1 MANTDAAAVVLGV
14 VRQLLAETR
23 PGEIASR
30 RVHLDCRLEHDLGL
44 DSLARVE
51 LLGRVERAFG
61 VELPEHVAAT
71 AETPRDFL
79 EAVAEARPGRQPDVS
94 VRSLPAEPGQA
105 GAPADTADTLTAV
118 LDAHAGAYPG
128 RTHAIL
134 LGEEGSETALT
145 YGKLREEALRIAAGL
160 AERGIG
166 PADTVALMLPTGRAY
181 LTAFFGILYA
191 GAIPVPIY
199 PPVRPSQIEE
209 HLRRQARILDNA
221 GVRLLVTVS
230 EAKPLAWLLRSLV
243 PGMKAVVAAPEIAAA
258 PPLAHPHRPQPADT
272 ALLQYTSGS
281 TGNPKGVVL
290 THANLLANIRA
301 MGLVTGAAP
310 SDVLVSWLPLYHDMG
325 LIGAWLGSLYH
336 GAVLI
341 LMSPLAFL
349 TRPSRWLEA
358 LHRYRGTISA
368 GPNFAFELC
377 LRKVPDEELARFDLG
392 SIRWL
397 FNGAEPVMPGT
408 LRRFMERFSRCGL
421 RPEAMAPVYGL
432 AECSV
437 GLAFPQPG
445 RPPKFDRIRREPLA
459 REGRA
464 VPAAPGEPD
473 ALEFV
478 SCGVPLPAHQ
488 VRIVDA
494 AGREVGERVQ
504 GRLQF
509 RGPSATSGYY
519 RNPQATAGL
528 KDGDWLESGDLAYVA
543 GGELYVTG
551 RVKDVILR
559 AGRNLYPQELEEAVG
574 SLPGVRKGCVAA
586 FGSPDPRS
594 GTERLVLLVEARTE
608 DRAEL
613 ERLHARI
620 REVAAAVAGDPPDEI
635 AFVPPRTI
643 LKTSSGKIRRAACR
657 ELYET
662 GRMGAPARSV
672 WRQYA
677 SLALSAVRGR
687 LRSMRRAAAE
697 LVAAGIAWAAFFALA
712 PGLFLGTLLLPGLDR
727 RWALNRSAAR
737 LFLRWVARPLVV
749 RGIERLESAGPCV
762 IVANHASYLDAIVLA
777 AALPGPIRF
786 VAKEELRRSAPVRV
800 YLERLGVA
808 FIERFDVERG
818 VEELAGLAAA
828 LRGGRCLAFFPEG
841 TFDRMPGLLPFRM
854 GAFLAAAEAGVPVVP
869 VAIRGTRAVLR
880 SETWLPRRGL
890 VEVIVGAPI
899 RAEGSGWSD
908 AVRLRDAAREQIL
921 RHCGEPDLGHH
932 PPPEWLLGGAG
943 SRTASAG
950 GAV

>member
-1 MANTDAAAVVLGV
+1 MANPDAAAVVLDV
-14 VRQLLAETR
+14 VRELLAETR
-23 PGEIASR
+23 PAEIASR
-30 RVHLDCRLEHDLGL
+30 RVHLDSRLEHDLGL

-51 LLGRVERAFG
+51 LLGRVEKAFG
-61 VELPEHVAAT
+61 VELAERVAAT

-79 EAVAEARPGRQPDVS
+79 EAVAKARPGRQREVS
-94 VRSLPAEPGQA
+94 VRSLSTGAEQA
-105 GAPADTADTLTAV
+105 VAPADAADTLTAV
-118 LDAHAGAYPG
+118 LDLHARAHPG

-134 LGEEGSETALT
+134 LGEEGREEAVTFGA
-145 YGKLREEALRIAAGL
+145 LREEGLRIAAGL
-160 AERGIG
+160 AERGVG

-181 LTAFFGILYA
+181 LTAFSGILYA
-191 GAIPVPIY
+191 GAVPVPIY

-209 HLRRQARILDNA
+209 HLRRQARILENA

-243 PGMKAVVAAPEIAAA
+243 PGMKAVVTVPEIAAA
-258 PPLAHPHRPQPADT
+258 PAPARPHRAKPADI

-290 THANLLANIRA
+290 THGNLLANIRA

-336 GAVLI
+336 AMVLV

-377 LRKVPDEELARFDLG
+377 LRKVPDEDLDRYDLS

-421 RPEAMAPVYGL
+421 RPEAVAPVYGL

-437 GLAFPQPG
+437 GLTFPQPG
-445 RPPKFDRIRREPLA
+445 RAPRFDRILREPLA

-464 VPAAPGEPD
+464 VPAPPGEP
-473 ALEFV
+473 AAVEFV
-478 SCGVPLPAHQ
+478 SCGVPLPGHQ

-494 AGREVGERVQ
+494 AGREVGERVE

-509 RGPSATSGYY
+509 KGPSATSGYY
-519 RNPQATAGL
+519 GNPQATARL
-528 KDGDWLESGDLAYVA
+528 KDGDWLESGDLGYVS
-543 GGELYVTG
+543 GGEVYVTG

-559 AGRNLYPQELEEAVG
+559 AGRNLYPQELEDAVG

-608 DRAEL
+608 DRGEL
-613 ERLHARI
+613 ELLHARI
-620 REVAAAVAGDPPDEI
+620 REAAAEVVGDPPDEI
-635 AFVPPRTI
+635 VFVPPRTI

-657 ELYET
+657 ELYEA
-662 GRMGAPARSV
+662 GRIGAPARPV

-677 SLALSAVRGR
+677 SLAVSAVSSR
-687 LRSMRRAAAE
+687 LRSVRRAAGE
-697 LVAAGIAWAAFFALA
+697 LAAAGTAWAAFLALA
-712 PGLFLGTLLLPGLDR
+712 PGLFLATLLVPGLER
-727 RWALNRSAAR
+727 RWAINRAVAR
-737 LFLRWVARPLVV
+737 LFLRQVARPLVV
-749 RGIERLESAGPCV
+749 RGADRAELAGPCV

-818 VEELAGLAAA
+818 IEELAGLAAA
-828 LRGGRCLAFFPEG
+828 LRAGQCLAFFPEG

-854 GAFLAAAEAGVPVVP
+854 GAFLAAAEAGAPVVP
-869 VAIRGTRAVLR
+869 VAIRGTRSVLR
-880 SETWLPRRGL
+880 SETWRPRRGP
-890 VEVIVGAPI
+890 VEVIVGAPV
-899 RAEGSGWSD
+899 RAAGPGWSE
-908 AVRLRDAAREQIL
+908 AVRLRDAAREEIL
-921 RHCGEPDLGHH
+921 RHCGEPDLGHQ

-943 SRTASAG
+943 SRPASAG
-950 GAV
+950 GAA